1 MSLRPLILSGLC
13 LLGLASVARAAG
25 RPDFQREIRPI
36 LSEKCFACHGPDEA
50 KVKAGLR
57 LDSGDSAFR
66 ELKSGKRA
74 LVPGKPEQS
83 ALLARVLAG
92 DPDEVMPPPKTGKHI
107 TKDEAELLRRWIAG
121 GAELKGHWAFE
132 VPTEPVPPKVRDAKW
147 CRSAVDRFILA
158 RLTEQ
163 GFKPEAE
170 ADKFTLLRRV
180 SLDLTGLPPTP
191 AEVDAFLHDDAPGA
205 FERVVDRLL
214 DSPAFGERMAQWWLD
229 LARYADTNGYHID
242 NNRDI
247 WLWREWV
254 IKAFNRNVPFDRFT
268 VEQLAGDLLPNRT
281 LEQRVASGFN
291 RNTMVNFE
299 GGADPEEYLSKYC
312 VDRVNTTAVTWL
324 GLTVGCA
331 ECHDHKYDPVTTR
344 EFYQFYAFFNTI
356 AEQGLDGNTAN
367 PAPSIKAPSPEQQA
381 ELDRRQG
388 VIAALQKQ
396 YDARVNSPTTEEA
409 AAQAAWEKSLRTAVA
424 DGWQTLAPNVAT
436 SAGGATL
443 TTQADLSVLAS
454 GTNAAKDVY
463 EITLTTPATELRAIR
478 LEALT
483 HETMTAK
490 AFARSDNGNFV
501 MTGFEAVAEAAD
513 LAREPKSDPATLGRW
528 WSVGPFKANDA
539 NDAFNRAFVDE
550 AAVDLAKTYDDG
562 KLKWTERP
570 NWKDGE
576 ITKLTGDN
584 AATYLYRTIT
594 VPHAQLMRLSL
605 GSDDGI
611 RGWLNGRPLL
621 AHNASRAAAP
631 DQEIVLLPLQ
641 PGENRLLLKISNGGG
656 DYAFYFRLQP
666 EPVLSHPVTF
676 AAAVADFSQKDFPP
690 TNLIDGKSETGWAV
704 EGHSPEHRHDHQAIL
719 VATQPFGF
727 ASGTRLKLKLRFESV
742 FPQHAAGHFRLAVS
756 DSAALAEFTALPEPV
771 RGVFF
776 RRNGELAPS
785 DRTLLT
791 RNYIESRSPAAKELA
806 AKLAGERDGLDRFTK
821 TLPETMVMAEM
832 DTPRDTFQLI
842 RGNFQS
848 RGDKLLPG
856 TPKFLPPLRPANPA
870 RATRLD
876 LAQWLVDPAQP
887 LTARVTVNRLWQLF
901 FGTGLV
907 KTANDFGNQG
917 DRPSHPELL
926 DWLAYDFSHGIA
938 TPGGARGRP
947 WDMKAMVRLLVTS
960 STYRQRSTVT
970 PEKLERDP
978 YNRLLTRGP
987 RFRLD
992 AEFLRDQALA
1002 VAGLLDRRIGG
1013 PSVKPYQP
1021 PGLWEAIGFGNGF
1034 SSQSYEPS
1042 HGADLYRRGLYVYWK
1057 RSLPHPALTT
1067 FDAPSREVC
1076 TVSRPRTSTPLQALV
1091 LLNDPQYVEAA
1102 RGLAQRVLR
1111 EAKGDLH
1118 SQLTHAFRLALARP
1132 PRPEEVKLLERI
1144 YRQQLANYTAN
1155 HAAAEQLLKVGES
1168 ARPPEVEAAV
1178 LAAWTALGNV
1188 LLNLDEVITKG

>member
-1 MSLRPLILSGLC
+1 MFLRPLILSGLC

-25 RPDFQREIRPI
+25 RPDFQRDIRPI

-50 KVKAGLR
+50 KVKSGLR

-74 LVPGKPEQS
+74 LVAGKPEQS
-83 ALLARVLAG
+83 SLMARITSA
-92 DPDEVMPPPKTGKHI
+92 DPEEVMPPPKTGKHI
-107 TKDEAELLRRWIAG
+107 TKDEADLLRRWIAG

-132 VPTEPVPPKVRDAKW
+132 APSESVPPKVRDAKW
-147 CRSAVDRFILA
+147 CRSAVDQFILA
-158 RLTEQ
+158 RLAEK

-180 SLDLTGLPPTP
+180 SLDLTGLPPSP
-191 AEVDAFLHDDAPGA
+191 AEVEAFIKDEAPGA
-205 FERVVDRLL
+205 FERVVDRLI

-281 LEQRVASGFN
+281 LDQRVASGFN

-299 GGADPEEYLSKYC
+299 GGADPEEYLTKYV
-312 VDRVNTTAVTWL
+312 VDRVTTTGVTWL

-331 ECHDHKYDPVTTR
+331 ECHDHKYDPLTTR
-344 EFYQFYAFFNTI
+344 EFYQFYAFFNSI
-356 AEQGLDGNTAN
+356 AEQGLDGNSAN

-381 ELDRRQG
+381 ELDRRQSA
-388 VIAALQKQ
+388 VTALQKQ
-396 YDARVNSPTTEEA
+396 YDARVGSPTPKEA
-409 AAQAAWEKSLRTAVA
+409 DGLAAWEKSLRVAVA
-424 DGWQTLAPNVAT
+424 DGWQTLAPAEAK
-436 SAGGATL
+436 SIGGATL
-443 TTQADLSVLAS
+443 TTQADRSVLAS
-454 GTNAAKDVY
+454 GTNSAKDVY
-463 EITLTTPATELRAIR
+463 EITLNTGTKEVRAVR
-478 LEALT
+478 LEAMM

-513 LAREPKSDPATLGRW
+513 PAKEPPSAPATMGRW
-528 WSVGPFKANDA
+528 WAVGPFKANDA
-539 NDAFNRAFVDE
+539 GDAFNRAYVDE
-550 AAVDLAKTYDDG
+550 TAVDLAKSYDDG

-570 NWKDGE
+570 DWKDAE
-576 ITKLTGDN
+576 VTKLTGDN
-584 AATYLYRTIT
+584 AATYLYRTIS
-594 VPHAQLMRLSL
+594 VPHAQVMQLSL

-611 RGWLNGRPLL
+611 RGWLNGQPLL
-621 AHNASRAAAP
+621 ANNASRAAAP
-631 DQEIVLLPLQ
+631 DQEIVLLHLQ
-641 PGENRLLLKISNGGG
+641 AGENRLLLKISNGGG
-656 DYAFYFRLQP
+656 DYAFYFRLKP
-666 EPVLSHPVTF
+666 DAVLSYPVKFT
-676 AAAVADFSQKDFPP
+676 AAVADFSQKDFPP
-690 TNLIDGKSETGWAV
+690 TTLIDNKPETGWAI
-704 EGHSPEHRHDHQAIL
+704 EGQSAEHRQDHQVIL
-719 VATQPFGF
+719 VAEQPFGF

-756 DSAALAEFTALPEPV
+756 DSATLGEFAGLPEPV

-776 RRNGELAPS
+776 RPMEGVVAA
-785 DRTLLT
+785 DRQLLT
-791 RNYIESRSPAAKELA
+791 RHFIESRSPEAKELA
-806 AKLAGERDGLDRFTK
+806 TKLTGEKTGLDTFTK
-821 TLPETMVMAEM
+821 SIPETMVMAEM
-832 DTPRDTFQLI
+832 DQPRDTFQLL

-848 RGDKLLPG
+848 KGEKVLPG
-856 TPKFLPPLRPANPA
+856 TPKFLPPLRPAKA
-870 RATRLD
+870 ERATRLD

-887 LTARVTVNRLWQLF
+887 LTARVTVNRFWQLF

-917 DRPSHPELL
+917 ERPSHPELL
-926 DWLAYDFSHGIA
+926 DWLAYNFSHGLA
-938 TPGGARGRP
+938 SPGGARGQP

-970 PEKLERDP
+970 PQKLERDP

-992 AEFLRDQALA
+992 AEFLRDQALS

-1021 PGLWEAIGFGNGF
+1021 PGLWEAIGFGNSF

-1042 HGADLYRRGLYVYWK
+1042 KGADLYRRGLYSYWK
-1057 RSLPHPALTT
+1057 RSLPPPAMTT

-1111 EAKGDLH
+1111 EAKGDLN

-1132 PRPEEVKLLERI
+1132 PRPEELKLMERI

-1155 HAAAEQLLKVGES
+1155 HVAADQLLKVGES